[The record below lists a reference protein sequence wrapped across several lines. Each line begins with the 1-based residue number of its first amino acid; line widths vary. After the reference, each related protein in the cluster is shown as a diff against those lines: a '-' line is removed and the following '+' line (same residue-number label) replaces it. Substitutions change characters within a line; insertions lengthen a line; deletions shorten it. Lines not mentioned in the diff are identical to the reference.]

1 MRTME
6 FTEYEREEAQLRD
19 WDSSALEIFEFVR
32 ARIATKLPETTVE
45 HIGSSSVPGM
55 PGKGYV
61 DVMVLPSD
69 ATEIAHAVRELEALG
84 LQHARGSR
92 PERPFFLAAVQHN
105 GRVTNVHVH
114 VIISESDEA
123 RAQRGLAR
131 ALRDDPKLRD
141 EYAAVKQQVVDTGA
155 TDPTEYSIRKVRWVL
170 ETLER
175 LGLPRL
181 PDPGDPPA
189 THRDR

>member
-1 MRTME
+1 MIGRPRASTDPANADDTLYITGASVAPRFAGRRVGAE
-6 FTEYEREEAQLRD
+6 LLE
-19 WDSSALEIFEFVR
+19 SAAELTPNEIFEFVR
-32 ARIATKLPETTVE
+32 ARIATKLPETAVE

-69 ATEIAHAVRELEALG
+69 ATEIAHVVRELEALG

-131 ALRDDPKLRD
+131 ALRDDPKLR
-141 EYAAVKQQVVDTGA
+141 
-155 TDPTEYSIRKVRWVL
+155 RVL